1 MYQNFSFIEGSVSK
15 LNQPIQSSVVGAGF
29 ACPKTQS
36 KLFSGERTSPLRTKR
51 QHYPRFDTLLAYESF
66 ETPSLLCW
74 HVFMESL
81 FSDAALPF
89 RSKCLSDKLPKP
101 MRLHLSLFQKLPW
114 RILWNKALAGFLC
127 KLLPI

>member
-51 QHYPRFDTLLAYESF
+51 QHYPRFDTPPGIFIFLMLNFLEVITHVYAELQWFAPLFKTSF
-66 ETPSLLCW
+66 HTFKIERGIIFIGEVAS
-74 HVFMESL
+74 
-81 FSDAALPF
+81 
-89 RSKCLSDKLPKP
+89 PKVY
-101 MRLHLSLFQKLPW
+101 L
-114 RILWNKALAGFLC
+114 
-127 KLLPI
+127 

>member
-1 MYQNFSFIEGSVSK
+1 MGLSHEKFHFLLHRTMEANHASTRGNHAPLPYLI
-15 LNQPIQSSVVGAGF
+15 VGADP
-29 ACPKTQS
+29 CVRPMTPITYLTQ
-36 KLFSGERTSPLRTKR
+36 PLLT
-51 QHYPRFDTLLAYESF
+51 YESF

-74 HVFMESL
+74 YVFMESL